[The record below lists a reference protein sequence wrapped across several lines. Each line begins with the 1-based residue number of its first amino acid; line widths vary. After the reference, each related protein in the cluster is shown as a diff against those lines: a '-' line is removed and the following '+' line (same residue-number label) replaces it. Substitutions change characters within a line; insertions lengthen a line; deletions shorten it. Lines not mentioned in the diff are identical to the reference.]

1 MVIPFQLYNGEETLK
16 KVEAT
21 IEYSIPL
28 MELTEGRNIKMPY
41 FHKDKKGREILNN
54 PFIDFKISNF
64 DFGTDES
71 INYIDFYLLMEYPD
85 NIDDY
90 YLKQEK
96 ENRISFGEQFNSN
109 HYLILKE
116 IDEREYGEFTDLT
129 SDLKIDEY
137 TFVTSVNEMNCSS
150 NIKFNI
156 TELVKKKVKNNYNR
170 ICFRIFRVD

>member
-64 DFGTDES
+64 DFGT
-71 INYIDFYLLMEYPD
+71 
-85 NIDDY
+85 
-90 YLKQEK
+90 
-96 ENRISFGEQFNSN
+96 
-109 HYLILKE
+109 
-116 IDEREYGEFTDLT
+116 
-129 SDLKIDEY
+129 
-137 TFVTSVNEMNCSS
+137 
-150 NIKFNI
+150 
-156 TELVKKKVKNNYNR
+156 
-170 ICFRIFRVD
+170 